1 MHSPARSPALSYSD
15 EAHSDQTYSD
25 EALIHHFEQFIAEDA
40 FPCVGAK
47 SALNRGQIVY
57 QIESDLRCGPAAA
70 TVAALQRFSQEYD
83 QDSTLFRSAVVLF
96 RQPGMLTEQAFETLL
111 WHYLQAMHDA
121 DAVHHEWD
129 PRVSKDSQSTD
140 FSFSVG
146 ERGYYVVGLHPGA
159 SRTARRFLR
168 PALVFNLHD
177 QFERLRSD
185 GKYGPIRD
193 TIIERDTRL
202 EGTRNPML
210 KTFGSSSEARQYS
223 GRAVDDQWTCPFH
236 AR

>member
-1 MHSPARSPALSYSD
+1 MHSPARSLALSHTD
-15 EAHSDQTYSD
+15 EAHPDGICSD
-25 EALIHHFEQFIAEDA
+25 EALIRHFEQFIADDA

-70 TVAALQRFSQEYD
+70 TVAALQCFSHEYD
-83 QDSTLFRSAVVLF
+83 QDSTLFRSVVVLF
-96 RQPGMLTEQAFETLL
+96 RQRWGLTEQAFETLL

-121 DAVHHEWD
+121 DAIHHEWD
-129 PRVSKDSQSTD
+129 PRVSKDPQAAD

-146 ERGYYVVGLHPGA
+146 GRGYYIVGLHPGA

-185 GKYGPIRD
+185 GKYRTIRD

-210 KTFGSSSEARQYS
+210 KPFGSSSEARQYS
-223 GRAVDDQWTCPFH
+223 GRAVGDAWTCPFH